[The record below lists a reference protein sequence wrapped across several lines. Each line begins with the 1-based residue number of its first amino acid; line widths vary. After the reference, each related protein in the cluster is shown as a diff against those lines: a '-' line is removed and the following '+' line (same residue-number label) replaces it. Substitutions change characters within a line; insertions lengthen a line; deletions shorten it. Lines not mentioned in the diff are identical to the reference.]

1 MVSICNSDAEKSSDN
16 RRQSEETNRNGLEN
30 REDLLSN

>member
-1 MVSICNSDAEKSSDN
+1 MISISDNDNEKSSDN
-16 RRQSEETNRNGLEN
+16 RRQSEETNRYGLEN